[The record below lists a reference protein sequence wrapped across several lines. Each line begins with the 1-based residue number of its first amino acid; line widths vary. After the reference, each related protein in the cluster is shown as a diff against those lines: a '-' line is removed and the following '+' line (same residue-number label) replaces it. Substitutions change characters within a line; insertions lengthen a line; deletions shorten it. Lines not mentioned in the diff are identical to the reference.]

1 MANQHK
7 HAPVFPLA
15 FTIIGVAVA
24 VCIVSFLVKALL
36 VRHQVMQDG
45 ERIKRLERTL
55 GEITA
60 KNESLLARKNELTSV
75 PALEA
80 ALKNGFLKLQPVH
93 NQFVRNVSVPR
104 PAVAVTTSGEAR

>member
-36 VRHQVMQDG
+36 VRHQVIQDG
-45 ERIKRLERTL
+45 DRIKRLERAL
-55 GEITA
+55 AEITA
-60 KNESLLARKNELTSV
+60 KNESLLARKNEIVSV
-75 PALEA
+75 PALKA
-80 ALKNGFLKLQPVH
+80 AMDRGFLKLQPID
-93 NQFVRNVSVPR
+93 NQFVRNVTTPR